1 MFGKNEWRS
10 KESST
15 EGTHDSASAQKTP
28 AGGRNEDKLA
38 QGYKNTACIGRDGIE
53 KATVTGRGH
62 QRQQELPAL
71 YQQLRKK
78 RNEGNT
84 GLLLTVAGVPVAVN
98 VDNTVALDPFSAL
111 VFAIRVF

>member
-1 MFGKNEWRS
+1 M
-10 KESST
+10 T
-15 EGTHDSASAQKTP
+15 ASAQKTP

-71 YQQLRKK
+71 YQ
-78 RNEGNT
+78 
-84 GLLLTVAGVPVAVN
+84 
-98 VDNTVALDPFSAL
+98 
-111 VFAIRVF
+111 